1 MLSTQERCALLT
13 VGECNTGKD
22 CGHISGAARATPPH
36 EGLRYAGPGAPGTRG
51 HGGGC
56 LGTSPVPPPAGGS
69 KLVCVWQG
77 YRVFQLAAV
86 QGVMPRS
93 VSAAGSWC
101 LVSVVIAPGGW
112 LGCAL
117 LGPCHATQVAASSL
131 TRQPPASQHRPLPPL
146 PPCWPPF
153 CVITNNLLDRPLSY
167 LITRIRIAQSH
178 QLCHSKIPHCIFNFT
193 FQSNLQHQTS
203 SWNFF
208 MTTIFCSVHNFVYC
222 PLVSG

>member
-1 MLSTQERCALLT
+1 M
-13 VGECNTGKD
+13 
-22 CGHISGAARATPPH
+22 
-36 EGLRYAGPGAPGTRG
+36 
-51 HGGGC
+51 
-56 LGTSPVPPPAGGS
+56 
-69 KLVCVWQG
+69 
-77 YRVFQLAAV
+77 FQLAAV

-117 LGPCHATQVAASSL
+117 LGPCHATQVPASSL

-193 FQSNLQHQTS
+193 FQSNLQHQIS

-208 MTTIFCSVHNFVYC
+208 MTTIFCSVHYFVYC